1 MGAGLFGS
9 MGNFDSAA
17 PERSPARPPDPRS
30 VTESSLGPRFALWQL
45 MGMEGKT
52 LAILVAVPTQQ
63 LAVLDVAP
71 YRHCVPSHTYRPRL
85 SVPQTFP
92 ATLVGALTAVM
103 LAFLR

>member
-1 MGAGLFGS
+1 M
-9 MGNFDSAA
+9 
-17 PERSPARPPDPRS
+17 E
-30 VTESSLGPRFALWQL
+30 
-45 MGMEGKT
+45 MEGKT
-52 LAILVAVPTQQ
+52 LAILVAVSTQQ